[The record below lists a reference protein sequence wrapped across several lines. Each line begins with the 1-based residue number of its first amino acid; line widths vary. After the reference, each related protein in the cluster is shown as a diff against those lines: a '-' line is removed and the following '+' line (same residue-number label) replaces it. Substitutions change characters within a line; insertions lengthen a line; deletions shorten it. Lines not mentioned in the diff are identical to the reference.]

1 MRRSYID
8 EVDQPDQLLYW
19 ALMFA
24 LYPFFSDSS
33 YYALNRIL
41 SKEGAVRGSPGW
53 EIDYVED
60 DYGDDVYHVWA
71 DPASSGI
78 EQAEGRYSVE
88 QVRDAV
94 RESLLFMGRDF
105 PEKTGDISRVII
117 DYKLR

>member
-41 SKEGAVRGSPGW
+41 SKEGAVCGSPGR
-53 EIDYVED
+53 EIDYIED
-60 DYGDDVYHVWA
+60 DYGDYVYHVWV
-71 DPASSGI
+71 DPASSGVD
-78 EQAEGRYSVE
+78 QAEGRYSVE

-94 RESLLFMGRDF
+94 RESLLFMGRDL
-105 PEKTGDISRVII
+105 PEKTGDIRKVII